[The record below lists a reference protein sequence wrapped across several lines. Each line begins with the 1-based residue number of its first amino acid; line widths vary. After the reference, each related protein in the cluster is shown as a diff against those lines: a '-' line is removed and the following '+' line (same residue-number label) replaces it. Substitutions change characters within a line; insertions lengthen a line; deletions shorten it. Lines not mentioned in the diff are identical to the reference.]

1 MNDTQSEPP
10 DDELLHRVRRKQ
22 EDFAAAREAWGV
34 FYERHVQ
41 FLYRCV
47 FNADRV
53 LAGCGI
59 GTDDIVVETFT
70 KVWES
75 GDDSFRVPG
84 GLGPEEATLCCKAWL
99 ATIAR
104 NLVRDKLKSRKPD
117 LIDPDENEELFVA
130 PEAVDAVEQCLGIYQ
145 LVTRTLS
152 ERDAAIVWFK
162 IRYYNPD
169 TGQSQPPR
177 DVHDAFCKE
186 RGITPEVLR
195 KAYDRALKLL
205 GEAYTTTPR

>member
-1 MNDTQSEPP
+1 MNDIPEPP
-10 DDELLHRVRRKQ
+10 DEELLERMRRKQ

-34 FYERHVQ
+34 FFKRHVQ
-41 FLYRCV
+41 YLYRCV
-47 FNADRV
+47 SSADRV
-53 LAGCGI
+53 LAGRGI
-59 GTDDIVVETFT
+59 GTNDIVEATFT

-75 GDDSFRVPG
+75 AADSFRIPV
-84 GLGPEEATLCCKAWL
+84 GLDPEAAGHCCQAWL
-99 ATIAR
+99 STIAR
-104 NLVRDKLKSRKPD
+104 NLVRDKLRARKPE
-117 LIDPDENEELFVA
+117 LVDPDENEELFPQ
-130 PEAVDAVEQCLGIYQ
+130 PETPAEQCLGMYD

-162 IRYYNPD
+162 IGYYNPD

-186 RGITPEVLR
+186 WGITPDLLR

-205 GEAYTTTPR
+205 AEAYTPTPR

>member
-1 MNDTQSEPP
+1 MNDIPEPP
-10 DDELLHRVRRKQ
+10 DEELLERMRRKQ
-22 EDFAAAREAWGV
+22 EDFPAAREAWGV

-47 FNADRV
+47 SSADRV
-53 LAGCGI
+53 LAGRGI
-59 GTDDIVVETFT
+59 GDDDVVEATFT

-75 GDDSFRVPG
+75 AADSFRIPD
-84 GLGPEEATLCCKAWL
+84 GLAPEQSVLCCQAWL

-104 NLVRDKLKSRKPD
+104 NLVRDKLRARKSE
-117 LIDPDENEELFVA
+117 LVDPDENEELFPQ
-130 PEAVDAVEQCLGIYQ
+130 PETPVEQCLGMYD

-169 TGQSQPPR
+169 TRQSQPPR

-186 RGITPEVLR
+186 RGITPDVLL
-195 KAYDRALKLL
+195 RAFRNGGAGRPKLVAL
-205 GEAYTTTPR
+205 VG